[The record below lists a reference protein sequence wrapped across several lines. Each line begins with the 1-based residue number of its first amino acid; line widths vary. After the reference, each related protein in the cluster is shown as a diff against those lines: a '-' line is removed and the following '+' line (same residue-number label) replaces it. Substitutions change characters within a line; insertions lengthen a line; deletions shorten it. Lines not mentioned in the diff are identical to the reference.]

1 MITNI
6 EELNV
11 INLHEI
17 PSGKKS
23 FIAKVHTISDEEEL
37 NYHGYFESVSYIY
50 LNEIK
55 IIIDGTCY
63 KVDCSGNYIRSKVGK
78 KLEKLN
84 LESGDIIS
92 FDAIVEDE
100 EIEFS
105 YVEGEDSL
113 DADKLYY
120 EPFAVLPKSYKGLI
134 TAEIYETEFTLNDRI
149 FKNNYIKCF
158 NRSAMKNAIKKLNY
172 LRNATDKQKGYF
184 REIQRMYFD
193 GKHIKNLSNIE
204 KF

>member
-17 PSGKKS
+17 PSGKQS
-23 FIAKVHTISDEEEL
+23 FIAKVLTISDEEEL
-37 NYHGYFESVSYIY
+37 NYHGYFEYVSYIY
-50 LNEIK
+50 LEKIK

-92 FDAIVEDE
+92 FDAIVENKK
-100 EIEFS
+100 IEFL

-113 DADKLYY
+113 DEDKLYY
-120 EPFAVLPKSYKGLI
+120 EPIAILPQSYKGFI
-134 TAEIYETEFTLNDRI
+134 TADIYETEFTQFDRI
-149 FKNNYIKCF
+149 AKNNYTEYF
-158 NRSAMKNAIKKLNY
+158 YRNDMKKAIKELNY
-172 LRNATDKQKGYF
+172 LREATDNNTGYF
-184 REIQRMYFD
+184 SKIERMYFN
-193 GKHIKNLSNIE
+193 GKHIKNLSSIE